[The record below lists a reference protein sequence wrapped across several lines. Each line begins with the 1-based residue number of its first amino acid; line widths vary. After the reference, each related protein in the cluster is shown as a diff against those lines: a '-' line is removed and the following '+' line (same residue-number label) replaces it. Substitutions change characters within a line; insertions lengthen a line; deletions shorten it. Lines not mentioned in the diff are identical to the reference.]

1 MPASRWRAMPRT
13 LGSVACACAVAGA
26 ALAATPGAAA
36 AASPQIGH
44 FRAPIGIVDATPNE
58 QAAILS
64 RMTSTHS
71 RVIGNYT
78 YWIGFMSG
86 VPVVDVAGGEDDPG
100 AELATYLLD
109 TVFHP
114 RATIMSGTAGAAN
127 SRINVGDV
135 VLSGLIVNK
144 EAVHYYDGGYQGED
158 NSMEIHT
165 PPHGNIAGAVVQ
177 KYDYQYPTP
186 SDASTYTSTSHP
198 VDNNWARLESLAAP
212 LQLAT
217 IGSHASSLLG
227 TTSIADATGNPAAKG
242 SVTNKTVV
250 GAVGDAEVWTEPLNW
265 IAAQN
270 LLYQTDAEDN
280 EAIGFGFANATT
292 GTPWILVR
300 GISDTPW
307 YPNAYDN
314 ILATNRAATVTQ
326 YIVTHL
332 PAHLD
337 ATPTTIADLSPI
349 ANARVAGYLI
359 ANQAYYN
366 VTPVTNVTYTDHN
379 GTSHTLSGSSLA
391 ALQKEYTPAAGDLG

>member
-1 MPASRWRAMPRT
+1 MPASRRRATPRT
-13 LGSVACACAVAGA
+13 LGSLACATAVMAA
-26 ALAATPGAAA
+26 ALAAPGSAAA
-36 AASPQIGH
+36 AAPAARH
-44 FRAPIGIVDATPNE
+44 FPAPIGIVDATPNE

-114 RATIMSGTAGAAN
+114 RATIMSGTAGAEN

-135 VLSGLIVNK
+135 VLSGLIVDK
-144 EAVHYYDGGYQGED
+144 EAIHYHDGGWQGQD

-165 PPHGNIAGAVVQ
+165 PPHGTIAGAVVQ
-177 KYDYQYPTP
+177 KYDNQYPTP
-186 SDASTYTSTSHP
+186 ADASTYTSTSHP
-198 VDNNWARLESLAAP
+198 VDPNWARLEALAAP

-217 IGSHASSLLG
+217 LGSRASGLLG

-242 SVTNKTVV
+242 TVTNKTVV
-250 GAVGDAEVWTEPLNW
+250 GAIGDAEVWTEPLSW

-314 ILATNRAATVTQ
+314 VLATVRAATVTR

-332 PAHLD
+332 PARVD
-337 ATPTTIADLSPI
+337 PAPTTIADLSPV
-349 ANARVAGYLI
+349 ANAHMAGYLI
-359 ANQAYYN
+359 ADQAYYN
-366 VTPVTNVTYTDHN
+366 VTPVTNVTYTDGA
-379 GTSHTLSGSSLA
+379 GTTHTLTGSSLA
-391 ALQKEYTPAAGDLG
+391 ALQKQYAPGSGDLG